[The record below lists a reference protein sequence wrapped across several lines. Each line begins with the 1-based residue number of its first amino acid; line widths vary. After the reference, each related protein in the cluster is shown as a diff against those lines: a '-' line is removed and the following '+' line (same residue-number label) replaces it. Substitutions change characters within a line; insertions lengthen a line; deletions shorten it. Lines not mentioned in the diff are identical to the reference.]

1 VNARRLAGTGK
12 DDGED
17 DSMCCDDLVC
27 ALCAGPVAEGRCASC
42 RSARASLHQGEGF
55 TLSPQLLAFVLLVLS
70 AVALLAA
77 HQAR

>member
-1 VNARRLAGTGK
+1 
-12 DDGED
+12 
-17 DSMCCDDLVC
+17 
-27 ALCAGPVAEGRCASC
+27 VAEGRCASC
-42 RSARASLHQGEGF
+42 RSARASLHPGEGF